1 MWNVTVRNV
10 GGIESGEATIRP
22 GLNVVQASN
31 FQGKSSLV
39 AALKT
44 AVGATGRYDDH
55 PLTERKD
62 HGVVRIETDTDERA
76 VRLAR
81 TETGDVSTSGRPYLT
96 DDSDRLC
103 ARLFACLDA
112 QNPLRAAVRNGNDL
126 TDLIQ
131 APLDTEDIDAQIE
144 ELTRRREELDRRI
157 DAAEAAESERREVRE
172 AIAELEAELEELRE
186 RRETLAASGNDDE
199 RVDRLSEQLSSKSEE
214 LAAVETEIDRI
225 EDEIDRKRELIQ
237 RKREEID
244 RIDVPE
250 DEIDRD
256 RIDALRTEIGRL
268 ETRMT
273 LVRDL
278 HRATQNVIEE
288 GEIDLITGV
297 DRSVSEDTIECWVC
311 GDATT
316 REQLEER
323 VAELQATA
331 EELETEKQRLEG
343 DLEAVTQRQRTKRER
358 QDKRDRLRRRADELA
373 TEITEK
379 QGVLDQLQARRA
391 ELEATIEER
400 REQLAD
406 LEQEHT
412 AELADVKTRIQSLEG
427 KVAERRER
435 ADTLE
440 QNHERVG
447 ALRDQR
453 EDVREELRRLRTR
466 KKRVQTD
473 LRDQFNRTLAEII
486 EEIDPGFTD
495 ARLVLET
502 DESGDV
508 ERIDLRVAREIEETG
523 RQTSV
528 ETLSEGET
536 ELLGL
541 VVALAGYR
549 AFDVERKIPF
559 ILLDSVS
566 ELSAD
571 NLRAVASYIS
581 EIGEA
586 VVMTAYPESG
596 PFDGHVITPDRWS
609 VVSDPPAAQ
618 SQ

>member
-1 MWNVTVRNV
+1 MWNVSVRNV

-39 AALKT
+39 AALRT
-44 AVGATGRYDDH
+44 AVGATGRYGDH
-55 PLTERKD
+55 PLTEGKD
-62 HGVVRIETDTDERA
+62 HGVVRIKTDTDERA
-76 VRLAR
+76 VRLTR
-81 TETGDVSTSGRPYLT
+81 TETGKVSTSGRPYLT
-96 DDSDRLC
+96 DNANRLC
-103 ARLFACLDA
+103 ARLFACLDT
-112 QNPLRAAVRNGNDL
+112 QNPLRAAVRNGDDL
-126 TDLIQ
+126 TDPIQ
-131 APLDTEDIDAQIE
+131 APLDTEDIDAQIK
-144 ELTRRREELDRRI
+144 ELTRRREELCRRI

-172 AIAELEAELEELRE
+172 AIAELEAELKELRE
-186 RRETLAASGNDDE
+186 RRETLTASGNDNG
-199 RVDRLSEQLSSKSEE
+199 RADRLSEQLSSKSEE

-225 EDEIDRKRELIQ
+225 EDEIDRKRELRR
-237 RKREEID
+237 RKREEIE

-250 DEIDRD
+250 DEVDRD
-256 RIDALRTEIGRL
+256 RIDALRTEAGRL
-268 ETRMT
+268 ETRIT

-278 HRATQNVIEE
+278 HRATQNIVEE
-288 GEIDLITGV
+288 EKIDLVTGV
-297 DRSVSEDTIECWVC
+297 DRSVSEDTIGCWVC
-311 GDATT
+311 GDTTT
-316 REQLEER
+316 RAQLETQ
-323 VAELQATA
+323 VTELQATA
-331 EELETEKQRLEG
+331 EELEEKKQRLES
-343 DLEAVTQRQRTKRER
+343 DLQTLTQRKRVKRER
-358 QDKRDRLRRRADELA
+358 QDKRDRLRQRADKLA
-373 TEITEK
+373 TEISEK
-379 QGVLDQLQARRA
+379 QGVLDQLQQRRA
-391 ELEATIEER
+391 DLEATIEER

-412 AELADVKTRIQSLEG
+412 AELADIKTRIQSLER
-427 KVAERRER
+427 KLAERRER

-447 ALRDQR
+447 ELREQR
-453 EDVREELRRLRTR
+453 EEVREELRTLRTR

-473 LRDQFNRTLAEII
+473 LRDQFNRILSEII
-486 EEIDPGFTD
+486 EQIDPGFTD

-502 DESGDV
+502 DEGGEV
-508 ERIDLRVAREIEETG
+508 ERIDLRIAREIEGTG

-549 AFDVERKIPF
+549 AFDVDRKVPF
-559 ILLDSVS
+559 ILVDSVS

-571 NLRAVASYIS
+571 NLRSVASYIG

-596 PFDGHVITPDRWS
+596 SFDGHVITPDRWT
-609 VVSDPPAAQ
+609 VVSDPPPAQ

>member
-1 MWNVTVRNV
+1 MWNVIVRNV

-39 AALKT
+39 AALRT
-44 AVGATGRYDDH
+44 AVGATGRYGGH
-55 PLTERKD
+55 PLTEGKD
-62 HGVVRIETDTDERA
+62 HGVVRIGTDTDERA

-81 TETGDVSTSGRPYLT
+81 TEAGEVSTSGQPYLT
-96 DDSDRLC
+96 NDSDRLC

-112 QNPLRAAVRNGNDL
+112 QNPLRAAVRDGDDL
-126 TDLIQ
+126 TDPIQ

-144 ELTRRREELDRRI
+144 ELTQRREELDRQI
-157 DAAEAAESERREVRE
+157 DAAEAAESKRREVRE
-172 AIAELEAELEELRE
+172 VIAELEAELEDLRG
-186 RRETLAASGNDDE
+186 RRETLAASGNDNE
-199 RVDRLSEQLSSKSEE
+199 RVDRLSEQLSGKSEE
-214 LAAVETEIDRI
+214 LATVETEIDRI
-225 EDEIDRKRELIQ
+225 EDEIYRKRELIQ

-250 DEIDRD
+250 DEIDQD
-256 RIDALRTEIGRL
+256 RVDALRTEIGRL

-278 HRATQNVIEE
+278 HRATQNVVEE

-311 GDATT
+311 GDTTT
-316 REQLEER
+316 RAQLEER
-323 VAELQATA
+323 VTELQATA
-331 EELETEKQRLEG
+331 EELENKKERLED
-343 DLEAVTQRQRTKRER
+343 DLEALTRRQRTKRER
-358 QDKRDRLRRRADELA
+358 QDKRDRLRRRADELD

-379 QGVLDQLQARRA
+379 QGVLDQLQQRRA
-391 ELEATIEER
+391 ELKATVKER

-412 AELADVKTRIQSLEG
+412 AELADLKTQIQSLEG
-427 KVAERRER
+427 KLAERRER

-440 QNHERVG
+440 QNHKQVAE
-447 ALRDQR
+447 LREQR
-453 EDVREELRRLRTR
+453 EDVCGKLRTLRTR

-473 LRDQFNRTLAEII
+473 LRDQFNRILTEII

-502 DESGDV
+502 DENGDV
-508 ERIDLRVAREIEETG
+508 ERIDLKIAREIEGTG
-523 RQTSV
+523 RRTSV

-559 ILLDSVS
+559 ILVDSVS

-571 NLRAVASYIS
+571 NLRSVASYIS

-596 PFDGHVITPDRWS
+596 SFDGHVITPDCWT
-609 VVSDPPAAQ
+609 VVSDSPVVQ